1 MSIPDPTALPLSS
14 TYPYREALVTAV
26 TLARQAGALLL
37 DIHRQGPQRIER
49 KSTHFDLVTEA
60 DVASQ
65 ELILGVIRARFPDDG
80 ILAEEEGGSRNG
92 SSGAV
97 WIVDPLD
104 GTTNFAHRYPAF
116 AVSIGMW
123 VNGRPELGV
132 VQDVVREH
140 TYWGAVGQGAW
151 INQDHRLQVSQTGDL
166 QESLVATGFP
176 YSRAINPDNNMA
188 EYGHIVMCAQGVR
201 QAGSAALELALLADG
216 RLDGYWE
223 GHLSSWDY
231 AAGVLLVSEAGG
243 RVTGYD
249 GQPLQLGRHQV
260 VASNGPLHDS
270 LWEAVRTARER
281 AGLSIAS

>member
-14 TYPYREALVTAV
+14 TYPYQEALVTAV

-37 DIHRQGPQRIER
+37 DIHRRGPQRIER

-65 ELILGVIRARFPDDG
+65 ELILGVIRTRFPVVG

-116 AVSIGMW
+116 TVSIGMW

-151 INQDHRLQVSQTGDL
+151 LDQDRRLQVSQTGDL

-176 YSRAINPDNNMA
+176 YSRAFNPDNNMA
-188 EYGHIVMCAQGVR
+188 EYGHILMCTQGVR
-201 QAGSAALELALLADG
+201 RAGSAALELALLADG

-281 AGLSIAS
+281 AGLSLAS

>member
-1 MSIPDPTALPLSS
+1 MSISDPTALPVSPI
-14 TYPYREALVTAV
+14 YPYREALVTAV
-26 TLARQAGALLL
+26 TLAREAGALLL
-37 DIHRQGPQRIER
+37 DIHRRGPQRIER
-49 KSTHFDLVTEA
+49 KSSHFDLVTEA

-65 ELILGVIRARFPDDG
+65 ELILGVIRARCPDDG
-80 ILAEEEGGSRNG
+80 ILAEEEGGSRKG
-92 SSGAV
+92 RSGAI

-132 VQDVVREH
+132 VQDVVREL
-140 TYWGAVGQGAW
+140 TYWGAAGQGAW
-151 INQDHRLQVSQTGDL
+151 MDQDQRMQVSREGDL
-166 QESLVATGFP
+166 GESLVATGFP
-176 YSRAINPDNNMA
+176 YSRATNPDNNMA
-188 EYGHIVMCAQGVR
+188 EYGHILMCTQGVR
-201 QAGSAALELALLADG
+201 RAGSAALELALLADG

-249 GQPLQLGRHQV
+249 GQPLSLGRHQV
-260 VASNGPLHDS
+260 VATNGPLHDP
-270 LWEAVRTARER
+270 LWQAVRTSRER
-281 AGLSIAS
+281 AGLSPAG

>member
-1 MSIPDPTALPLSS
+1 MSISDPTALPLSS
-14 TYPYREALVTAV
+14 TYPYQEALVTAV
-26 TLARQAGALLL
+26 TLAQQAGTLLL
-37 DIHRQGPQRIER
+37 DIYRRGPQRIER
-49 KSTHFDLVTEA
+49 KSNSFDLVTEA

-97 WIVDPLD
+97 WVVDPLD

-132 VQDVVREH
+132 VQDVVREL

-151 INQDHRLQVSQTGDL
+151 LDQDQRLQVSQAGDL
-166 QESLVATGFP
+166 NESLVATGFP
-176 YSRAINPDNNMA
+176 YARATNSDNNMA
-188 EYGHIVMCAQGVR
+188 EYGHILMITQGVR
-201 QAGSAALELALLADG
+201 RVGSAALELALLADG

-270 LWEAVRTARER
+270 LWEAVRTAREQ
-281 AGLSIAS
+281 AGLSLAS